1 MPQQTLCLSVN
12 DHCFLLQL
20 RMVAQDALDL
30 CTLHWKQVLS
40 PACHVAL
47 LFCIKAVYIAERVEK
62 LLNRI
67 LKGSEPASFSDF
79 STDQF
84 YLTEGRHRRSRERRS
99 CMALDRERMMELRRA
114 QVLQQLS
121 ISCCAVHMRRQRY
134 GRFCTSHH
142 IGLRLSEE
150 NLHLLALLLRLP
162 SASPWDR
169 KAAVQMLPRGPPPPE
184 WQERQ
189 QAASTCL
196 AIARAAVAAVAAAA
210 AAAVAAAVFA
220 AAFAV
225 VDTCWL
231 LLLAS

>member
-1 MPQQTLCLSVN
+1 ML
-12 DHCFLLQL
+12 
-20 RMVAQDALDL
+20 
-30 CTLHWKQVLS
+30 
-40 PACHVAL
+40 
-47 LFCIKAVYIAERVEK
+47 
-62 LLNRI
+62 RI
-67 LKGSEPASFSDF
+67 LSGRTCQIVAVVVLRSPMICARFTGNRFCLPHVIQKAKGSEPASFSDF

-162 SASPWDR
+162 SAFSWLR

-189 QAASTCL
+189 
-196 AIARAAVAAVAAAA
+196 
-210 AAAVAAAVFA
+210 
-220 AAFAV
+220 
-225 VDTCWL
+225 
-231 LLLAS
+231 